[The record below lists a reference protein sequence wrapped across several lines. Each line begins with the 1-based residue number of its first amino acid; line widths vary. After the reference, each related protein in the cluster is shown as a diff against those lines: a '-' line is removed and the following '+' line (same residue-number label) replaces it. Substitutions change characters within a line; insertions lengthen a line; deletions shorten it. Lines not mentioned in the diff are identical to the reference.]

1 MPNPS
6 LLDVLA
12 QAQPPQAPPTQALPP
27 AAPPPAAPPP
37 APPSVPEHQL
47 RAPLTR
53 GEFFA
58 GTPHPFLAKLA
69 DISTGPGA
77 QFLLS
82 TAGAVLG
89 SAINP
94 LLGAG
99 LAAAGV
105 AVPPAVRMLLA
116 NQGLIP
122 PPAPGETEP
131 EITPRGIAQEAV
143 LAGVFGGIPVGQTKT
158 AKLME
163 VFDRAASTIAK
174 KPLSKLLRP
183 KRAAVAQ
190 ELDEELVKQELP
202 IAVFER
208 QVPTKKGIRREAQA
222 WLLEDGKLPPEAPEE
237 FITRPRTHK
246 LSFAAIPSHRVYFTK
261 PEDLQNL
268 DTAGVE
274 SWLAKLKSEGY
285 LAVVH
290 PKGKVSLLSSD
301 VPLINLTTAEGL
313 EKYIRSG
320 RPWQIVTWANP
331 GGVLTDDA
339 NTYRMWSLRAR
350 LHRDRYL
357 PIEVRGE
364 APTPEDR
371 GPAFFVP
378 WMSTAEGRRL
388 AARGGQNWHLAHDS
402 AWQDLRSV
410 IDPNTGVPG
419 TKSANVYPQYG
430 AYGAE
435 AETEAYKTVFQVRD
449 KDGSIKRFP
458 INLYI
463 DFGSVLDNVEPETRR
478 VLNRKHVLAIDRF
491 FQNILKASPT
501 DETRLVNPEEIVAV
515 GAAGGA
521 APWYHESRAVLE
533 PLLGKED
540 YRRWAAMHAALSPRM
555 TVPTAMAVAFDLL
568 TEYSKNRRTMP
579 VLDALRFAISEV
591 MGKPGQTGMTTHVPN
606 LVRGML
612 ELEEQLQKSE
622 LVARIWFSGNKVRDF
637 YPSLLAEGPGAIDTL
652 MEKALFLSPELL
664 QQQPLAQMAVSTGG
678 LELTTPG
685 YLAAKGVVVEAS
697 QKVRNLDVMR
707 EAARQMLARY
717 SDAFK
722 SEYLRG
728 LGELLQ
734 SAAARAPEHGLT
746 PMEGQAAIWAVFRLI
761 NELGVTHMAKTIKA
775 AEATGKRLTKQQFK
789 ELIPTTITD
798 NVLEEMQKPG
808 VFKDAYSDV
817 VTLITKDRNVR
828 EAFQRFLAAERAS
841 TKEQLV
847 SAIERASQ
855 IIEDRLAA
863 SRVPTELLTPGFRRY
878 VTNLLERA
886 AESGEFTVSRNLGAR
901 QTVLS
906 FLKRESPAAKGA

>member
-6 LLDVLA
+6 LLDALS
-12 QAQPPQAPPTQALPP
+12 QTQPPQAPP
-27 AAPPPAAPPP
+27 AAAAATDAATPPP

-105 AVPPAVRMLLA
+105 AVPPAMRMLLA
-116 NQGLIP
+116 NRGLIP

-131 EITPRGIAQEAV
+131 EITPRGIAQEAMV
-143 LAGVFGGIPVGQTKT
+143 AGMLGGIPVGHAKT
-158 AKLME
+158 AQLME
-163 VFDRAASTIAK
+163 AFDRTAASIAK
-174 KPLSKLLRP
+174 KPLSQLLRP
-183 KRAAVAQ
+183 KKAATAAAS

-208 QVPTKKGIRREAQA
+208 QVPTKKGIRKEAQA
-222 WLLEDGKLPPEAPEE
+222 WLLEDGKLPPGAPDE
-237 FITRPRTHK
+237 FVTRPRTHK
-246 LSFAAIPSHRVYFTK
+246 LSFAAIPRHRVYFTNR
-261 PEDLQNL
+261 EELQNL
-268 DTAGVE
+268 DAKGVE
-274 SWLAKLKSEGY
+274 SWLTKLKSEGY
-285 LAVVH
+285 LAVAH
-290 PKGKVSLLSSD
+290 PEGKVSLLSSD
-301 VPLINLTTAEGL
+301 IPLINLTTAEGL

-388 AARGGQNWHLAHDS
+388 AARGGQNWHLAYDS

-410 IDPNTGVPG
+410 VDPDTGLPG
-419 TKSANVYPQYG
+419 VKSANVYPRYG

-435 AETEAYKTVFQVRD
+435 AESEAYKTVFQVRD

-463 DFGSVLDNVEPETRR
+463 DFGSVLDFVEPETRR
-478 VLNRKHVLAIDRF
+478 ALSRKHVLAVDRF

-501 DETRLVNPEEIVAV
+501 EESRLVTPEEIIAV

-568 TEYSKNRRTMP
+568 TEYSRNRRTMP

-622 LVARIWFSGNKVRDF
+622 LVARLWFSGNKVRDF

-664 QQQPLAQMAVSTGG
+664 QQQPLAQMAVSVGG
-678 LELTTPG
+678 VELTTPG
-685 YLAAKGVVVEAS
+685 YIAARGVVAEAA
-697 QKVRNLDVMR
+697 QKVRDLDVMK
-707 EAARQMLARY
+707 EAARQMLTRH

-722 SEYLRG
+722 SEYLKG
-728 LGELLQ
+728 LEQLLQ
-734 SAAARAPEHGLT
+734 SAVTRAPEHGLT

-761 NELGVTHMAKTIKA
+761 NELGVVHMAKTIKA
-775 AEATGKRLTKQQFK
+775 AEAAGKRLTKQQFK
-789 ELIPTTITD
+789 ELIPTAITD

-808 VFKDAYSDV
+808 VFKDVYSDV

-828 EAFQRFLAAERAS
+828 EAFQRFLKSERAS

-855 IIEDRLAA
+855 IVEDRVAA
-863 SRVPTELLTPGFRRY
+863 SRIPTELLTPGFRRY

-886 AESGEFTVSRNLGAR
+886 AESGEFTVSKNIGAR
-901 QTVLS
+901 QTVRS
-906 FLKRESPAAKGA
+906 FLQRKSPATQGT